1 MKNLIVLTFLICLG
15 QFASAQRQ
23 NERSNDIESYKVA
36 YLTSKLELT
45 PEESRAFWPIY
56 NNWQKE
62 QAALRAERAEKMI
75 SFRKTNEI
83 DDLSDNQVESLLTN
97 ELNFKQKALNIEK
110 KYYYQLKSVLPIKT
124 VGKYYRA
131 QETFKKELLNRYRDG
146 RKRD

>member
-45 PEESRAFWPIY
+45 PEESKAFWPIY

-83 DDLSDNQVESLLTN
+83 DDLSDNQVESLLTS

-131 QETFKKELLNRYRDG
+131 QETFKRELLNRYRDG
-146 RKRD
+146 KKRD

>member
-62 QAALRAERAEKMI
+62 QTALRAERAEKMI

-83 DDLSDNQVESLLTN
+83 DDLSDSQVESLLTS

-131 QETFKKELLNRYRDG
+131 QETFKRELLNRYRDG
-146 RKRD
+146 KKRD